1 MYLNKKITSLI
12 NKLNLSL
19 LTTDKSPQ
27 HDTDLRTS
35 TTTTHSLSE
44 YQLYASLAHVQDS
57 SRNRD
62 LEWNKRTMVSSMLMP
77 NVVSSAEDVERAKDI
92 VISLVYALVDS
103 RRFRGSDYDDEDVEM
118 GGNGT

>member
-1 MYLNKKITSLI
+1 M
-12 NKLNLSL
+12 
-19 LTTDKSPQ
+19 
-27 HDTDLRTS
+27 
-35 TTTTHSLSE
+35 
-44 YQLYASLAHVQDS
+44 
-57 SRNRD
+57 
-62 LEWNKRTMVSSMLMP
+62 SSMLMP